1 MSMKDLLS
9 QDEIDALLHG
19 VSTDEIET
27 ADDTFGDDGHVAS
40 YDFANQE
47 RIIRGRMP
55 SLEIVNERFA
65 RHFRN
70 SLFKLLRRGTE
81 VTVSGVQMLKF
92 SEYVYSLVVPTSLNI
107 VKIHPLRGNGLLV
120 MDPKLVFNVVDNYF
134 GGDGRFN
141 PFIEG
146 RDFAPTE
153 LRLIQR
159 MMDMAF
165 GDLEEAWQPVME
177 VNLEFVNAEVNPQ
190 FTTIVSPN
198 DVVVVTTFNVEIE
211 GVGGEFHI
219 TLPYT
224 MLEPIRD
231 RLDTVLHTDAANSDE
246 SWSNALRDEIELSTV
261 NLSCRTAQSELTM
274 REILAL
280 KPGDVIPIDMPQ
292 AATIHAE
299 GIPVLKG
306 QMGESRGHN
315 AVTVTGQVSFPSHAL
330 RNLNNEV
337 INEQ

>member
-27 ADDTFGDDGHVAS
+27 ADDAIADDGHVAP
-40 YDFANQE
+40 YDFAHQE
-47 RIIRGRMP
+47 RVIRGRMP

-107 VKIHPLRGNGLLV
+107 VKIQPLRGNGLLV

-134 GGDGRFN
+134 GGDGRFD
-141 PFIEG
+141 PLIEG

-153 LRLIQR
+153 LRIIQR

-165 GDLEEAWQPVME
+165 VDLEDAWKPVME
-177 VNLEFVNAEVNPQ
+177 VELNFVNSEVNPQ
-190 FTTIVSPN
+190 FTAIVSPN
-198 DVVVVTTFNVEIE
+198 DVVVVTTFMVEIE
-211 GVGGEFHI
+211 GIGGEFHI
-219 TLPYT
+219 TLPYN

-231 RLDTVLHTDAANSDE
+231 RLDTVLHSDTGNSDKR
-246 SWSNALRDEIELSTV
+246 WSNALRDEVEQSNVNISCRLAKTELS
-261 NLSCRTAQSELTM
+261 LRDILELK
-274 REILAL
+274 A
-280 KPGDVIPIDMPQ
+280 GDVIPVDMPQ
-292 AATIHAE
+292 PATICAE
-299 GIPVLKG
+299 GIPILKG
-306 QMGESRGHN
+306 QLGVTRGHN
-315 AVTVTGQVSFPSHAL
+315 AVTITGQVNSPSRAL
-330 RNLNNEV
+330 RNLYKEA